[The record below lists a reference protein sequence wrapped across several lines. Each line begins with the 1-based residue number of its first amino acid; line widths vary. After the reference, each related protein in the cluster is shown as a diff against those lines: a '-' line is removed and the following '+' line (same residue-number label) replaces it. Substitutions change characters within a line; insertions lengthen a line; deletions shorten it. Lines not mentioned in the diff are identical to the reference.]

1 MQNLRNHSQ
10 LKDQENSP
18 ERTVKFFVSLSTRP
32 RVQKGGSTN
41 AKGIKKGIN
50 KNADPYDK
58 KLKTTKRD
66 QLRLENSLAR
76 IKAKLKA
83 INSKVNNTKGKVSD
97 MKDRIMKITQSEQ

>member
-1 MQNLRNHSQ
+1 M
-10 LKDQENSP
+10 LKES
-18 ERTVKFFVSLSTRP
+18 RKAT
-32 RVQKGGSTN
+32 
-41 AKGIKKGIN
+41 N

>member
-1 MQNLRNHSQ
+1 M
-10 LKDQENSP
+10 LKES
-18 ERTVKFFVSLSTRP
+18 RKAT
-32 RVQKGGSTN
+32 
-41 AKGIKKGIN
+41 N

-97 MKDRIMKITQSEQ
+97 MKDRIMKITQSEQQTEKWWGGGAIYGVIR